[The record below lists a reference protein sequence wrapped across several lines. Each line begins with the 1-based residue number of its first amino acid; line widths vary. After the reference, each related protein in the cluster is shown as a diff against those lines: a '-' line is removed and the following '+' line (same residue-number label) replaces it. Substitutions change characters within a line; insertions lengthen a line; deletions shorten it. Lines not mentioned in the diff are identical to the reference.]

1 MAPSATS
8 TSASLAGEKDP
19 EAWADCDELRTDFTL
34 AMSAMYKAEVPLY
47 GDLVSIVSQV
57 NTATLNGTQGL
68 DPRVLAMRSGD
79 VSAARLDVERH
90 GAIRLGTADE
100 LATVREVFALLGL
113 HPVGYYDLSP
123 AGLPMHATCFRPV
136 TPAALRANPFR
147 VFTSV
152 LRPDLVPDG
161 DGGTARALAGTLL
174 DSRHSRLFSAD
185 LRHLLAAAR
194 KQGGR
199 LTPAQ
204 GRLFVP
210 EALRIFAWHA
220 TAAAT
225 ADEYATLARAHPI
238 LADVA
243 AFATP
248 HINHL
253 TPRTLDITAAQR
265 AMRAAGMRVKAHIE
279 GPPARAC
286 PVLLRQTSFLAVE
299 ESIAFADP
307 ASSSSSSDSSSSLPG
322 RVQYPVQPP
331 PATAP
336 GGRDTTARGG
346 SHRARFGEIEERGAA
361 VTPAG
366 RALYDDLMQR
376 ALTAAAATSDGTDGH
391 DGALH
396 AAFADYPDD
405 WAELRRRRLVY
416 FQYRCVGTNTTPP
429 APAPGADADPA
440 PSKTTTTT
448 VEDLVRAGAVEAV
461 PITYE
466 DFLPLS
472 AAGIFRSNL
481 APMTMAA
488 EGGAHVSTEGG
499 RPDRAGLEAALG
511 TPVLDA
517 EDLYEAME
525 RESIRECEKMLR
537 VRIAEA
543 EGVR

>member
-1 MAPSATS
+1 MAPSAIS
-8 TSASLAGEKDP
+8 TGGSPAGETDG
-19 EAWADCDELRTDFTL
+19 EAWADCDELRTAFTL

-57 NTATLNGTQGL
+57 NEAALDGAPGL

-100 LATVREVFALLGL
+100 LATVRDVFALLGL
-113 HPVGYYDLSP
+113 QPVGYYDLAP

-152 LRPDLVPDG
+152 LRPALLPDP
-161 DGGTARALAGTLL
+161 DTRALAAALL
-174 DSRHSRLFSAD
+174 ARRRPRLFSAA
-185 LRHLLAAAR
+185 LRALLAAAR

-204 GRLFVP
+204 GRRFVP
-210 EALRIFAWHA
+210 EALRIFAWHG

-225 ADEYATLARAHPI
+225 AAEYAALARAHPI

-253 TPRTLDITAAQR
+253 TPRTLDIAAAQR
-265 AMRAAGMRVKAHIE
+265 AMHAAGMRVKAHIE

-299 ESIAFADP
+299 EPIAFADAAGPSSP
-307 ASSSSSSDSSSSLPG
+307 A
-322 RVQYPVQPP
+322 RAQFPVRPPPP
-331 PATAP
+331 PAPAP
-336 GGRDTTARGG
+336 GDGPDASARRDGG

-366 RALYDDLMQR
+366 RALYDSLMQR
-376 ALTAAAATSDGTDGH
+376 ALAAAAATDSAEARDR
-391 DGALH
+391 ALRD
-396 AAFADYPDD
+396 AFADYPDD

-416 FQYRCVGTNTTPP
+416 FRYRCVGAAATP
-429 APAPGADADPA
+429 AAAAADPVA
-440 PSKTTTTT
+440 T
-448 VEDLVRAGAVEAV
+448 VDDLVRAGAVEAV
-461 PITYE
+461 PVTYE

-481 APMTMAA
+481 APAAGGGAGGDPGLA
-488 EGGAHVSTEGG
+488 EGA

-525 RESIRECEKMLR
+525 RESLRECERMLR
-537 VRIAEA
+537 VRIVEA
-543 EGVR
+543 EGAR